1 MKGKTK
7 MMIAAIVVIFTTLP
21 VKLAVLMLLVV
32 PIGIAIVFRQ
42 IHTQKGIRVEL
53 LESKAQMDG
62 AIVELFKRH
71 RSNPD
76 HRQQCLRG
84 KKDLQINQNI

>member
-1 MKGKTK
+1 MDFAPAIFNS
-7 MMIAAIVVIFTTLP
+7 IAAIVVIFTTLP

-62 AIVELFKRH
+62 AIVELLNGIEVIR
-71 RSNPD
+71 N

-84 KKDLQINQNI
+84 KKIYR